1 MSQYRPSSL
10 LPSTLTSFYSI
21 DATVENQF
29 SCQINGNSPTI
40 KYRVKIM
47 KNDADSTLVYDTN
60 IVTLDS
66 PVYPVSYDGTP
77 NELTFTIPTSSG
89 MVNGTQYKWTVTSY
103 WTDSDSYESYEN
115 VFNAYSTAQLSIN
128 SISPTIKTK
137 DYVFSATYSQA
148 EGVTVEKFGWRLI
161 NTTTNEII
169 VDTITNNNIYS
180 SQLELP
186 YDGLFSGNSYKIM
199 IKCWLTNGIEIQTE
213 YTDFTVEYDVT
224 PFNGDVITSQTCDS
238 GVLVEWPNINYII
251 GDTTNE
257 NFSYQ
262 LVNYQYLKSYCIKIE
277 DGNTV
282 FFDNVNTK
290 PLSISSNTTHTIS
303 FFPINTDSS
312 VTVYTASGKNNNQQN
327 FYISLVYSSDSID
340 LIINN
345 NGQQTTTQVYSI
357 GEYDFWF
364 VVTISPNSI
373 TVSSY
378 SSTLSALY
386 PSKTLYPSE
395 TLFPKDETYGPTGRI
410 EKKISI
416 PTDCTYDKLT
426 LGGGQYVNYLWIVNG
441 NLTRGEIDNISDI
454 SYQPSFTNNTVLLA
468 TFDQTLSAGNY
479 IGEGDIVKW
488 KIYRQIDGSGILY
501 HIRDIDPENSF
512 IVDYSVSNANTYTY
526 YIFPAFDNGIG
537 NALISSKIT
546 TSWWSWYLVVCNN
559 ISSKDEYYVDNIY
572 EFDLDLSSGAMSNN
586 TTFNV
591 LENFTPYPKVQNSN
605 SNYWS
610 GTISALLGNCN
621 ITYSDTVAKMNE
633 IKALTTDRK
642 IKFLK
647 DRKGNIWKVK
657 LNSPV
662 TEQIGD
668 EFVEQRVTVTLSWV
682 EIGDAS
688 SCTIIQNQNLN
699 YDDIKICQKNL

>member
-47 KNDADSTLVYDTN
+47 KNDTNSTLVYDTN
-60 IVTLDS
+60 VVTLDS

-115 VFNAYSTAQLSIN
+115 VFNAYSTAELSIN
-128 SISPTIKTK
+128 PISSPIANK
-137 DYVFSATYSQA
+137 DYTFSANFSQA
-148 EGVTVEKFGWRLI
+148 EGVTVEKFGWILI
-161 NTTTNEII
+161 NTTTNETI

-186 YDGLFSGNSYKIM
+186 YDGLFSGNDYKIM
-199 IKCWLTNGIEIQTE
+199 IKCWLTNGVEIETD
-213 YTDFTVEYDVT
+213 YTTFSVQYTVS
-224 PFNGDVITSQTCDS
+224 PFNGDVITNQTCDS
-238 GVLVEWPNINYII
+238 GVLIEWPNINYII

-262 LVNYQYLKSYCIKIE
+262 LVNYQYLNSYCIEIQ
-277 DGNTV
+277 DGNSV

-290 PLSISSNTTHTIS
+290 PLSISSESSHVVS
-303 FFPINTDSS
+303 FFPINTNDQ
-312 VTVYTASGKNNNQQN
+312 VTVYTASGKNSEQQD
-327 FYISLVYSSDSID
+327 FYISITYSSDSIN

-345 NGQQTTTQVYSI
+345 NGQQTETELYSI
-357 GEYDFWF
+357 GQYDFWF
-364 VVTISPNSI
+364 VVTVSQNSV

-386 PSKTLYPSE
+386 PSESLYPSN
-395 TLFPKDETYGPTGRI
+395 TLYPKDETYGPTGRVVKQI
-410 EKKISI
+410 NI
-416 PTDCTYDKLT
+416 PSNCLYDRLT

-441 NLTRGEIDNISDI
+441 GLTKLEIDNISNI
-454 SYQPSFTNNTVLLA
+454 SYQPSFTNSTLLLA

-479 IGEGDIVKW
+479 SGDGDIVGW
-488 KIYRQIDGSGILY
+488 KIYRQSQGSGILY
-501 HIRDIDPENSF
+501 HIRDIDPSKSF
-512 IVDYSVSNANTYTY
+512 IVDYGVSNSNTYTY

-537 NALISSKIT
+537 NALISSQIT
-546 TSWWSWYLVVCNN
+546 TSWWDWYLIVCDNAKNN
-559 ISSKDEYYVDNIY
+559 NDYYASNIY
-572 EFDLDLSSGAMSNN
+572 KFDLDVSSGSMSNN

-605 SNYWS
+605 SSYWS
-610 GTISALLGNCN
+610 GSISSLLGNCG
-621 ITYSDTVAKMNE
+621 ITYSDTIKKMNE
-633 IKALTTDRK
+633 IKSLTTDRK

-668 EFVEQRVTVTLSWV
+668 SFVEQRVTITLSWV
-682 EIGDAS
+682 EIGDS
-688 SCTIIQNQNLN
+688 SICTIIENQNLN
-699 YDDIKICQKNL
+699 YEDIQICQNN

>member
-47 KNDADSTLVYDTN
+47 KNDTNSTLVYDTN
-60 IVTLDS
+60 VVTLDS

-115 VFNAYSTAQLSIN
+115 VFNAYSTAELSIN
-128 SISPTIKTK
+128 PISSPIANK
-137 DYVFSATYSQA
+137 DYIFSANFSQA
-148 EGVTVEKFGWRLI
+148 EGVTVEKFGWILI
-161 NTTTNEII
+161 NTTTNETI

-186 YDGLFSGNSYKIM
+186 YDGLFSGNDYKIM
-199 IKCWLTNGIEIQTE
+199 IKCWLTNGVEIETD
-213 YTDFTVEYDVT
+213 YTTFSVQYTVS
-224 PFNGDVITSQTCDS
+224 PFNGDVITNQTCDS
-238 GVLVEWPNINYII
+238 GVLIEWPNINYII

-262 LVNYQYLKSYCIKIE
+262 LVNYQYLNSYCIEIQ
-277 DGNTV
+277 DGNSV

-290 PLSISSNTTHTIS
+290 PLSISSESSHVVS
-303 FFPINTDSS
+303 FFPINTNDQ
-312 VTVYTASGKNNNQQN
+312 VTVYTASGKNSEQQD
-327 FYISLVYSSDSID
+327 FYISITYSSDSIN

-345 NGQQTTTQVYSI
+345 NGQQTETELYSI
-357 GEYDFWF
+357 GQYDFWF
-364 VVTISPNSI
+364 VVTVSQNSV

-386 PSKTLYPSE
+386 PSESLYPSN
-395 TLFPKDETYGPTGRI
+395 TLYPKDETYGPTGRVVKQI
-410 EKKISI
+410 NI
-416 PTDCTYDKLT
+416 PSNCLYNKLM
-426 LGGGQYVNYLWIVNG
+426 LGGGQYVNYLWIVSG
-441 NLTRGEIDNISDI
+441 GLTKLEIDNISNI
-454 SYQPSFTNNTVLLA
+454 SYQPSFTNSTLLLA

-479 IGEGDIVKW
+479 SGDGDIVGW
-488 KIYRQIDGSGILY
+488 KIYRQLQGSGILY
-501 HIRDIDPENSF
+501 HIRDIDPSKSF
-512 IVDYSVSNANTYTY
+512 IVDYGVSNSNTYTY

-537 NALISSKIT
+537 NALISSQIT
-546 TSWWSWYLVVCNN
+546 TSWWDWYLIVCDNAKNN
-559 ISSKDEYYVDNIY
+559 NDYYASDIY
-572 EFDLDLSSGAMSNN
+572 KFDLDVSSGSMSNN

-605 SNYWS
+605 SSYWS
-610 GTISALLGNCN
+610 GSISSLLGNCG
-621 ITYSDTVAKMNE
+621 ITYSDTIKKMNE
-633 IKALTTDRK
+633 IKSLTTDRK

-668 EFVEQRVTVTLSWV
+668 SFVEQRVTITLSWV
-682 EIGDAS
+682 EIGDS
-688 SCTIIQNQNLN
+688 SVCTIIENQNLN
-699 YDDIKICQKNL
+699 YEDIQICQNN

>member
-47 KNDADSTLVYDTN
+47 KNDTNSTLVYDTN
-60 IVTLDS
+60 VVTLDS

-115 VFNAYSTAQLSIN
+115 VFNAYSTAELSIN
-128 SISPTIKTK
+128 PISSPIANK
-137 DYVFSATYSQA
+137 DYTFSANFSQA
-148 EGVTVEKFGWRLI
+148 EGVTVEKFGWILI
-161 NTTTNEII
+161 NTTTNETI

-186 YDGLFSGNSYKIM
+186 YDGLFSGNDYKIM
-199 IKCWLTNGIEIQTE
+199 IKCWLTNGVEIETD
-213 YTDFTVEYDVT
+213 YTTFSVQYTVS
-224 PFNGDVITSQTCDS
+224 PFNGDVITNQTCDS
-238 GVLVEWPNINYII
+238 GVLIEWPNINYII

-262 LVNYQYLKSYCIKIE
+262 LVNYQYLNSYCIEIQ
-277 DGNTV
+277 DGNSV
-282 FFDNVNTK
+282 FFDNVNTN
-290 PLSISSNTTHTIS
+290 PLSIPSESSHVVS
-303 FFPINTDSS
+303 FFPINTNDQ
-312 VTVYTASGKNNNQQN
+312 VTVYTASGKNSEQQD
-327 FYISLVYSSDSID
+327 FYISITYSSDSIN

-345 NGQQTTTQVYSI
+345 NGQQTETELYSI
-357 GEYDFWF
+357 GQYDFWF
-364 VVTISPNSI
+364 VVTVSQNSV

-386 PSKTLYPSE
+386 PSESLYPSN
-395 TLFPKDETYGPTGRI
+395 TLYPKDETYGPTGRVVKQI
-410 EKKISI
+410 NI
-416 PTDCTYDKLT
+416 PSNCLYNKLT
-426 LGGGQYVNYLWIVNG
+426 LGGGQYVNYLWVVNG
-441 NLTRGEIDNISDI
+441 GLTKLEIDNISNI
-454 SYQPSFTNNTVLLA
+454 SYQPSFTNNTLLLA

-479 IGEGDIVKW
+479 SGEGDIVGW
-488 KIYRQIDGSGILY
+488 KIYRQSQGSGILY
-501 HIRDIDPENSF
+501 HIRDIDPSKSF
-512 IVDYSVSNANTYTY
+512 IVDYGVSNSNTYTY

-537 NALISSKIT
+537 NALISSQIT
-546 TSWWSWYLVVCNN
+546 TSWWDWYLIVCDNAKNN
-559 ISSKDEYYVDNIY
+559 NDYYVSNIY
-572 EFDLDLSSGAMSNN
+572 KFDLDVSSGSMSNN

-605 SNYWS
+605 SSYWS
-610 GTISALLGNCN
+610 GSISSLLGNCG
-621 ITYSDTVAKMNE
+621 ITYSDTIKKMNE
-633 IKALTTDRK
+633 IKSLTTDRK

-668 EFVEQRVTVTLSWV
+668 SFVEQRVTITLSWV
-682 EIGDAS
+682 EIGDS
-688 SCTIIQNQNLN
+688 SICTIIENQNLN
-699 YDDIKICQKNL
+699 YEDIQICQNN

>member
-47 KNDADSTLVYDTN
+47 KNDTNSTLVYDTN
-60 IVTLDS
+60 VVTLDS

-103 WTDSDSYESYEN
+103 WTDSDCYESYER
-115 VFNAYSTAQLSIN
+115 VFNAYSTAELSIN
-128 SISPTIKTK
+128 PISSPIANK
-137 DYVFSATYSQA
+137 DYTFSANFSQA
-148 EGVTVEKFGWRLI
+148 EGVTVEKFGWILI
-161 NTTTNEII
+161 NTTTNETI

-186 YDGLFSGNSYKIM
+186 YDGLFSGNDYKIM
-199 IKCWLTNGIEIQTE
+199 IKCWLTNGVEIETD
-213 YTDFTVEYDVT
+213 YTTFSVQYTVS
-224 PFNGDVITSQTCDS
+224 PFNGDVITNQTCDS
-238 GVLVEWPNINYII
+238 GVLIEWPNINYII

-262 LVNYQYLKSYCIKIE
+262 LVNYQYLNSYCIEIQ
-277 DGNTV
+277 DGNSV
-282 FFDNVNTK
+282 FFDNVNTN
-290 PLSISSNTTHTIS
+290 PLSIPSESSHVVS
-303 FFPINTDSS
+303 FFPINTNDQ
-312 VTVYTASGKNNNQQN
+312 VTVYTASGKNSEQQD
-327 FYISLVYSSDSID
+327 FYISITYSSDSIN

-345 NGQQTTTQVYSI
+345 NGQQTETELYSI
-357 GEYDFWF
+357 GQYDFWF
-364 VVTISPNSI
+364 VVTVSQNSV

-386 PSKTLYPSE
+386 PSESLYPSN
-395 TLFPKDETYGPTGRI
+395 TLYPKDETYGPTGRVVKQI
-410 EKKISI
+410 NI
-416 PTDCTYDKLT
+416 PSNCLYNKLT
-426 LGGGQYVNYLWIVNG
+426 LGGGQYVNYLWVVNG
-441 NLTRGEIDNISDI
+441 GLTKLEIDNISNI
-454 SYQPSFTNNTVLLA
+454 SYQPSFTNNTLLLA

-479 IGEGDIVKW
+479 SGEGDIVGW
-488 KIYRQIDGSGILY
+488 KIYRQSQGSGILY
-501 HIRDIDPENSF
+501 HIRDIDPSKSF
-512 IVDYSVSNANTYTY
+512 IVDYGVSNSNTYTY

-537 NALISSKIT
+537 NALISSQIT
-546 TSWWSWYLVVCNN
+546 TSWWDWYLIVCDNAKNN
-559 ISSKDEYYVDNIY
+559 NDYYVSNIY
-572 EFDLDLSSGAMSNN
+572 KFDLDVSSGSMSNN

-605 SNYWS
+605 SSYWS
-610 GTISALLGNCN
+610 GSISSLLGNCG
-621 ITYSDTVAKMNE
+621 ITYSDTIKKMNE
-633 IKALTTDRK
+633 IKSLTTDRK

-668 EFVEQRVTVTLSWV
+668 SFVEQRVTITLSWV
-682 EIGDAS
+682 EIGDS
-688 SCTIIQNQNLN
+688 SICTIIENQNLN
-699 YDDIKICQKNL
+699 YEDIQICQNN